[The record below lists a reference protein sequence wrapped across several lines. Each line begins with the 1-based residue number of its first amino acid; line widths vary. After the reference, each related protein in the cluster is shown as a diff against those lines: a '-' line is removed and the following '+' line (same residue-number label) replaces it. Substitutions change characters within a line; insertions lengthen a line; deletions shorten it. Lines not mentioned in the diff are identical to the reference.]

1 MGEFTVR
8 DVLEVTMRQL
18 NRVMVPVEM
27 INQVGIPIRDAVHNM
42 QMCVE
47 AIDREAAKQAEEQ
60 DMIELFADGESLG
73 KVPAEPA
80 EEEQEQ

>member
-47 AIDREAAKQAEEQ
+47 AIDREAAKQAEEPV
-60 DMIELFADGESLG
+60 IVGE
-73 KVPAEPA
+73 EPA
-80 EEEQEQ
+80 EENQEE